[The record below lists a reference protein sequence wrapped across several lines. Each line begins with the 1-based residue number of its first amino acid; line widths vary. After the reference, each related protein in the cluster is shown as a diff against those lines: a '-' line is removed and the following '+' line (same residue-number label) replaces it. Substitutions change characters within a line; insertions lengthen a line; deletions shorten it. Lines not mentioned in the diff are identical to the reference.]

1 VESPVTEDR
10 EEEYMFNQPKIT
22 KVINKMKSYQRVIAQ
37 SYLDRGKLN

>member
-22 KVINKMKSYQRVIAQ
+22 KVINRPTVIQ
-37 SYLDRGKLN
+37 SMWFVIL